1 MTPKLTINTWQDV
14 AVLIAAV
21 SAFFSIVGGVVAT
34 YLNRR
39 KSNIEQA
46 KADDDAS
53 DRLIRLIE
61 KEADKRVE
69 IVRTE
74 FKLQI
79 AEMQLEH
86 AKQLTTVRQDF
97 ERQLKTLRLE
107 HDKYRCEHALICGW
121 RFKDTAPTPPAEP
134 LPVLPS

>member
-1 MTPKLTINTWQDV
+1 MTTDPSLTINTWQDV

-21 SAFFSIVGGVVAT
+21 SAFFTIVGGIFAT
-34 YLNRR
+34 AYNRR
-39 KSNIEQA
+39 KSRIDQA
-46 KADDDAS
+46 KADSDAS

-61 KEADKRVE
+61 QEAEKKVE

-86 AKQLTTVRQDF
+86 AKQLTAMRQDF
-97 ERQLKTLRLE
+97 ERQLKALRGE
-107 HDKYRCEHALICGW
+107 HDKYRCEHALTCAW
-121 RFKDTAPTPPAEP
+121 RFKATPPPAP
-134 LPVLPS
+134 ATA